1 MNVGMYG
8 RVSTSD
14 KEQNVETQLL
24 PLREFCAA
32 QGWTVFGEFTDEVPA
47 TDLARRTQ
55 WRELL
60 DHASKRRFDLV
71 LVWRMDRAFRSVLDA
86 ATTLERLRG
95 WSVGLRSYSE
105 PWLDTTSPFG
115 EALYY
120 ITVAYAQLERGIL
133 RERVKA
139 GMERARKQGKRIGR
153 PRVTDR
159 KGFRPRLQ
167 NVLERISAGSL
178 SRRQA
183 AKELRIGYATLK
195 RILDGQG
202 KADADHPEDRGGDGG
217 DAHGDARHDA
227 GPDLPH
233 QQYGEGPA

>member
-1 MNVGMYG
+1 MKVAIYA

-14 KEQNVETQLL
+14 KDQDPETQLVA
-24 PLREFCAA
+24 LRDFVRA
-32 QGWTVFGEFTDEVPA
+32 QEWKTFREYVDKAPA
-47 TDLARRTQ
+47 TDLAHRIA

-60 DHASKRRFDLV
+60 DAAARKRFDL
-71 LVWRMDRAFRSVLDA
+71 LLLWRMDRGFRSVLDA
-86 ATTLERLRG
+86 ATTLERLRAWG
-95 WSVGLRSYSE
+95 VGLRSFTE

-139 GMERARKQGKRIGR
+139 GMDRARRQGKRIGR

-159 KGFRPRLQ
+159 RGFSRRFGA
-167 NVLERISAGSL
+167 VLERIVAGNI

-183 AKELRIGYATLK
+183 ARELGIGYATLK
-195 RILDGQG
+195 RLI
-202 KADADHPEDRGGDGG
+202 DAQDIGG
-217 DAHGDARHDA
+217 A
-227 GPDLPH
+227 G
-233 QQYGEGPA
+233 E

>member
-1 MNVGMYG
+1 MKASPEQPRRAAVYA
-8 RVSTSD
+8 RVSTTD
-14 KEQNVETQLL
+14 KEQNPETQLM
-24 PLREFCAA
+24 PLREFVRN
-32 QGWTVFGEFTDEVPA
+32 QGWQVFLEYIDQAPA

-60 DHASKRRFDLV
+60 ADASKRKFDLV

-95 WSVGLRSYSE
+95 WGVGLRSYSE

-139 GMERARKQGKRIGR
+139 GMERARREGKQIGR
-153 PRVTDR
+153 PSVWDR
-159 KGFRPRLQ
+159 RGFPQRFGAI
-167 NVLERISAGSL
+167 LERINAGSL
-178 SRRQA
+178 SRRKA
-183 AKELRIGYATLK
+183 AKELKIGYATLK
-195 RILDGQG
+195 RLLDKQG
-202 KADADHPEDRGGDGG
+202 DPSQAK
-217 DAHGDARHDA
+217 
-227 GPDLPH
+227 DLPE
-233 QQYGEGPA
+233 QAA

>member
-1 MNVGMYG
+1 MKVGLYA

-14 KEQNVETQLL
+14 KEQDPETQLL
-24 PLREFCAA
+24 PLRESVEA
-32 QGWTVFGEFTDEVPA
+32 QGWDIYRTYIDMAPA
-47 TDLARRTQ
+47 NDLSHRYA

-60 DHASKRRFDLV
+60 EDASKRKFDIV

-86 ATTLERLRG
+86 ATTLERLRTWG
-95 WSVGLRSYSE
+95 VGLRSYAE

-139 GMERARKQGKRIGR
+139 GMDRARKQGHKIGR

-159 KGFRPRLQ
+159 KGFPRRFGDI
-167 NVLERISAGSL
+167 LERLAAGTI

-183 AKELRIGYATLK
+183 ALELGIGYATLK
-195 RILDGQG
+195 RLLDAQETA
-202 KADADHPEDRGGDGG
+202 KKIDV
-217 DAHGDARHDA
+217 
-227 GPDLPH
+227 
-233 QQYGEGPA
+233 